1 MGLGLLQY
9 ADAAKAITLQCVSS
23 ASVRAAAVTEF
34 VVKMKRSPGGRQ
46 RPTPRLVKQTSS
58 ASIKSTMSAQ
68 SSVKSETLSY
78 LSSYEEMVKSQDRE
92 FSASKEYLTVV
103 FKMLKRLGR
112 SRRCR
117 SSNEGTSSGLLS
129 YLEIRRCLLRLGQ
142 DWSRS
147 VGAEDCHD
155 YDDESVS
162 GLSVFS
168 AGSFNSTSALAGTN
182 TANAETSYDVIS
194 TDSQLMMLLRSLVE
208 LEERHRASRKMTTTV
223 PNRLDEGLYLPD
235 FVLSYKV
242 IVEGLNSMK
251 SSHSSGESG
260 GYPKSLLLRLRGR
273 TEGSLRPF
281 FSPSWNMYAGHTEE
295 QKQEGGHLPEKSTD
309 VSKLLRSKD
318 STLTSIMEEQKLELE
333 ALATTIEELKEDGG
347 NARDFF
353 RKGRRRLWLTML
365 LTGGCIIATGIN
377 LECRRRKH
385 IRDEIA
391 SHRQKERERSASLI
405 AQLIIQK
412 ESLQSRLNDV
422 ESTARL
428 KAYRNVVKSDELA
441 ATRERLTDVDMKY
454 LTTQHELENCYEGQ
468 AVTSNELEQE
478 QKRFYQIE
486 EERSWCN
493 VRLSSKE
500 RELNELEF
508 WSGENES
515 AQIEV
520 LPVDVDRP
528 VYLEMKYNRQIRH
541 AMIKRQIYSA
551 LGGLAG
557 SFAIQAILKKFVP
570 APVVEAVIPVKAV
583 RNFEREL
590 GIVDGIFGSSL
601 AFIVFK
607 AILSFF

>member
-1 MGLGLLQY
+1 
-9 ADAAKAITLQCVSS
+9 
-23 ASVRAAAVTEF
+23 
-34 VVKMKRSPGGRQ
+34 
-46 RPTPRLVKQTSS
+46 
-58 ASIKSTMSAQ
+58 
-68 SSVKSETLSY
+68 
-78 LSSYEEMVKSQDRE
+78 
-92 FSASKEYLTVV
+92 
-103 FKMLKRLGR
+103 
-112 SRRCR
+112 
-117 SSNEGTSSGLLS
+117 
-129 YLEIRRCLLRLGQ
+129 
-142 DWSRS
+142 
-147 VGAEDCHD
+147 
-155 YDDESVS
+155 
-162 GLSVFS
+162 
-168 AGSFNSTSALAGTN
+168 
-182 TANAETSYDVIS
+182 
-194 TDSQLMMLLRSLVE
+194 
-208 LEERHRASRKMTTTV
+208 
-223 PNRLDEGLYLPD
+223 
-235 FVLSYKV
+235 
-242 IVEGLNSMK
+242 
-251 SSHSSGESG
+251 
-260 GYPKSLLLRLRGR
+260 
-273 TEGSLRPF
+273 
-281 FSPSWNMYAGHTEE
+281 
-295 QKQEGGHLPEKSTD
+295 
-309 VSKLLRSKD
+309 
-318 STLTSIMEEQKLELE
+318 
-333 ALATTIEELKEDGG
+333 
-347 NARDFF
+347 
-353 RKGRRRLWLTML
+353 
-365 LTGGCIIATGIN
+365 
-377 LECRRRKH
+377 
-385 IRDEIA
+385 
-391 SHRQKERERSASLI
+391 
-405 AQLIIQK
+405 K